1 MAKRKVTVMIDEDIL
16 DSLSDLGA
24 DNVSSIMNDA
34 LRSWLDALV
43 RNQALGELLDSW
55 REQYG
60 DLSEAERA
68 EAKATFD
75 ELDGF
80 VAKKVA

>member
-1 MAKRKVTVMIDEDIL
+1 
-16 DSLSDLGA
+16 
-24 DNVSSIMNDA
+24 MNDA
-34 LRSWLDALV
+34 LRNRLDALV

-60 DLSEAERA
+60 DLSESERA

-80 VAKKVA
+80 VTKKVA